1 MKKEFS
7 ACKLKLPLR
16 QYLTRSQLSER
27 PVLRAN
33 GIDAETDETRKFFKV
48 FKTL

>member
-16 QYLTRSQLSER
+16 QYLTRSQLSDP
-27 PVLRAN
+27 PVHRA
-33 GIDAETDETRKFFKV
+33 IDRAEKDKGRKI
-48 FKTL
+48 L